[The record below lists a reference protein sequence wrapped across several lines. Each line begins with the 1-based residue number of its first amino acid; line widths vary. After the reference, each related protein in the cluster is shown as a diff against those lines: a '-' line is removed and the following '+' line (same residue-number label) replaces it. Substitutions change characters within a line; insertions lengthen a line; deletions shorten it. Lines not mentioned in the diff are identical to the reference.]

1 MDAATSGIARRHHFA
16 RRPSTLVEAV
26 MNAAPGAPFEESLE
40 EQDLIRDQ
48 VADALDALDADDAW
62 IFHMIANVG
71 LSIRFVGTVMGIPK
85 STLHR
90 RYHRIRR
97 DLAADLLRHP
107 EIQERLGFIEV

>member
-1 MDAATSGIARRHHFA
+1 MI
-16 RRPSTLVEAV
+16 EAV
-26 MNAAPGAPFEESLE
+26 MGAAPGATIEESLE
-40 EQDLIRDQ
+40 EQDLIREQ
-48 VADALDALDADDAW
+48 VADALEALDEDDVW

-71 LSIRFVGTVMGIPK
+71 LSIRFVGAILGIPK

-97 DLAADLLRHP
+97 DLAVDLLRHP